1 MAEEPV
7 GFLLSAIAH
16 AEKQWAG
23 NPGFRSVL
31 FKLQQVRQELNV
43 LNQQA
48 ASSPQPRQEAA
59 TRSLGG

>member
-7 GFLLSAIAH
+7 GFLLSAIQH

-23 NPGFRSVL
+23 NPQFRAIM
-31 FKLQQVRQELNV
+31 FKLQQIRMELDTI
-43 LNQQA
+43 NQQA
-48 ASSPQPRQEAA
+48 ANAPQPRQEAA